1 MKNILHTSN
10 IKSLK
15 KIYQGKVRDVYE
27 VDHDHLLIISTDRV
41 SVFDIILPTP
51 IPEKGIIL
59 NNVSNFWFKKF
70 NNIINNHL
78 SGFDVSKLKISDEE
92 YNEIEGRFVIAKKLK
107 PVPIESIVRNYL
119 IGSGYSDYIT
129 TGKICG
135 IDLPENLKMASKLP
149 NLIFTPSSKA
159 ALGDHDVNISFEEM
173 REIVGDQNSSLIK
186 KVSLKIFDEASKILE
201 SKNII
206 LADTKFEFGTSAD
219 GELTIMDEILT
230 SDSSRFWLSDSYEEG
245 ISPVSLDKQFIRDY
259 VKSISWND
267 TMPAPELPDYIVEK
281 TYEKYK
287 DLNRMLTG

>member
-173 REIVGDQNSSLIK
+173 REIIGDQNSSLIK
-186 KVSLKIFDEASKILE
+186 KVSLKIFEEASKILE

-206 LADTKFEFGTSAD
+206 LADTKFEFGTSTD

-287 DLNRMLTG
+287 DLNRMLIG

>member
-10 IKSLK
+10 VKSLK

-27 VDHDHLLIISTDRV
+27 VDRDHLLIISTDRV

-173 REIVGDQNSSLIK
+173 REIIGDQNSSLIK

-281 TYEKYK
+281 TFEKYK

>member
-15 KIYQGKVRDVYE
+15 KIYQGKVRDVYA

-78 SGFDVSKLKISDEE
+78 SGFEVNKLKISDEE
-92 YNEIEGRFVIAKKLK
+92 YDEIEGRFVIAKKLK
-107 PVPIESIVRNYL
+107 PFPIESIVRNYL

-135 IDLPENLKMASKLP
+135 LELPENLKMASKLP

-219 GELTIMDEILT
+219 GDLTIMDEILT

-281 TYEKYK
+281 TFEKYK
-287 DLNRMLTG
+287 DLNRMLIG

>member
-78 SGFDVSKLKISDEE
+78 SEFDVSKLKISDEE

-186 KVSLKIFDEASKILE
+186 EVSLKIFDEASKILE

-287 DLNRMLTG
+287 DLNRMLIG

>member
-159 ALGDHDVNISFEEM
+159 ALGDHDVNISFEKM

-186 KVSLKIFDEASKILE
+186 EVSLKIFDEASKILE

-281 TYEKYK
+281 TFEKYK
-287 DLNRMLTG
+287 DLNRILVG

>member
-173 REIVGDQNSSLIK
+173 REIIGDQNSSLIK
-186 KVSLKIFDEASKILE
+186 EVSLKIFDEASKILE

-287 DLNRMLTG
+287 DLNRILVG

>member
-186 KVSLKIFDEASKILE
+186 EVSLKIFDEASKILE

>member
-78 SGFDVSKLKISDEE
+78 SRFDASKLKISDEE

-173 REIVGDQNSSLIK
+173 REIIGDQNSSLIK

>member
-10 IKSLK
+10 VKSLK

-27 VDHDHLLIISTDRV
+27 VDRDHLLIISTDRV

-173 REIVGDQNSSLIK
+173 REIIGDQNSSLIK

-281 TYEKYK
+281 TFEKYK
-287 DLNRMLTG
+287 DLNRMLIG

>member
-173 REIVGDQNSSLIK
+173 REIIGDQNSSLIK
-186 KVSLKIFDEASKILE
+186 KVSLKIFEEASKILE

-287 DLNRMLTG
+287 DLNRMLIG

>member
-10 IKSLK
+10 VKSLK

-27 VDHDHLLIISTDRV
+27 VDRDHLLIISTDRV

-173 REIVGDQNSSLIK
+173 REIIGDQNSSLIK

>member
-15 KIYQGKVRDVYE
+15 KIYQGKVRDVYA

-281 TYEKYK
+281 TFEKYK

>member
-15 KIYQGKVRDVYE
+15 KIYQGKVRDVYA

-78 SGFDVSKLKISDEE
+78 SGFEVNKLKISDEE
-92 YNEIEGRFVIAKKLK
+92 YDEIEGRFVIAKKLK
-107 PVPIESIVRNYL
+107 PFPIESIVRNYL

-135 IDLPENLKMASKLP
+135 LELPENLKMASKLP

-219 GELTIMDEILT
+219 GDLTIMDEILT

-281 TYEKYK
+281 TFEKYK
-287 DLNRMLTG
+287 DLNRMLTD

>member
-219 GELTIMDEILT
+219 GELTIMDVILT

-259 VKSISWND
+259 VKSISWTD

>member
-281 TYEKYK
+281 TFEKYK
-287 DLNRMLTG
+287 DLNRMLTD

>member
-78 SGFDVSKLKISDEE
+78 SEFDVSKLKISDEE

-186 KVSLKIFDEASKILE
+186 EVSLKIFDEASKILE

-267 TMPAPELPDYIVEK
+267 TMPAPDLPDYIVEK
-281 TYEKYK
+281 TFEKYK
-287 DLNRMLTG
+287 DLNRMFTV

>member
-78 SGFDVSKLKISDEE
+78 SEFDVSKLKISDEE

-186 KVSLKIFDEASKILE
+186 EVSLKIFDEASKILE

-281 TYEKYK
+281 TFEKYK

>member
-1 MKNILHTSN
+1 MKNILHTSS

-173 REIVGDQNSSLIK
+173 REIIGDQNSSLIK
-186 KVSLKIFDEASKILE
+186 KVSLKIFEEASKILE

-281 TYEKYK
+281 TFEKYK
-287 DLNRMLTG
+287 DLNRMLTD